1 MRTSQDTW
9 TVARQIAFFAPV
21 DMKGKWHAAWLITHT
36 AVCGTPVDLG
46 QEVIH
51 ATGGQESNRIHPIV
65 CKRCV
70 RLSTSPGV
78 SALGIE
84 R

>member
-1 MRTSQDTW
+1 MRTSADTW
-9 TVARQIAFFAPV
+9 TVARQIAFFAPT

-36 AVCGTPVDLG
+36 AVCGVPVELG

-51 ATGGQESNRIHPIV
+51 AVAGQESSRIHPIV
-65 CKRCV
+65 CRRCI

-78 SALGIE
+78 SAQGME

>member
-1 MRTSQDTW
+1 MSTQTI
-9 TVARQIAFFAPV
+9 ARQVAFFAPV

-36 AVCGTPVDLG
+36 AVCGVSVELSHEAIRTTAG
-46 QEVIH
+46 QK
-51 ATGGQESNRIHPIV
+51 SIHPIV

-70 RLSTSPGV
+70 RLATSPGV
-78 SALGIE
+78 SAIGMK